1 MSRAPQR
8 RHIEAMLSVAAV
20 MLSVLSFPDSAGAAE
35 DFKKLSDAQIRWSF
49 AAMEFTDQVHWVERY
64 GADGTLTT
72 REMGKT
78 RVGTWRVEDDQLC
91 VDLGKEGGCG
101 CYEVWISG
109 NKVEL
114 RTPGSSSYPAQG
126 VLRRRRKAKPR
137 QRKSRVKG
145 GNNSHACQIQ
155 FDEGRSGNVTN
166 RRMSCV
172 WLLRVCSAVRF

>member
-1 MSRAPQR
+1 MYVWLFREDLPDRIRTLHEELQAKMSRAPQR
-8 RHIEAMLSVAAV
+8 RHIEAVLSVAAV
-20 MLSVLSFPDSAGAAE
+20 MFSVLSFPDNAGAAE
-35 DFKKLSDAQIRWSF
+35 DFKKLSSPQIRRSF

-91 VDLGKEGGCG
+91 VDLGKEGGRG

-126 VLRRRRKAKPR
+126 VLQRPTKSQTAAEKAK
-137 QRKSRVKG
+137 S
-145 GNNSHACQIQ
+145 
-155 FDEGRSGNVTN
+155 EGRQ
-166 RRMSCV
+166 
-172 WLLRVCSAVRF
+172 